1 MKKVLGVLLVIIMA
15 GVLSTVSAEQKIAR
29 LDGEIITKATLEK
42 YVDNFLGKEYEKMLN
57 SESELK
63 KLADFYINRQIILE
77 KAKKTIKPE
86 NELLKGRMHGK
97 KENMRVK
104 NTMYITAFLK
114 QEINDKLNLTK
125 KEMQRYMK
133 QNNIDSKREAE
144 IKLSNEKRKKMFGE
158 LIADL
163 RAEHTIE
170 YF

>member
-57 SESELK
+57 SESGLK

-86 NELLKGRMHGK
+86 NELLKGHMHGK

>member
-1 MKKVLGVLLVIIMA
+1 MKKVLGVLLAIIMA
-15 GVLSTVSAEQKIAR
+15 GIFSTVSAEEKVAR
-29 LDGEIITKATLEK
+29 LDDEIITKATLEK

-57 SESELK
+57 SESGLK

-86 NELLKGRMHGK
+86 NELLKGHMHGEKEDK
-97 KENMRVK
+97 KTE

-114 QEINDKLNLTK
+114 QEINDKLKLTK
-125 KEMQRYMK
+125 EEMQRYMK

>member
-1 MKKVLGVLLVIIMA
+1 MKKVLGVLLAIIMA
-15 GVLSTVSAEQKIAR
+15 GIFSTVSAEEKVAR
-29 LDGEIITKATLEK
+29 LDDEIITKATLEK

-57 SESELK
+57 SESGLK

-86 NELLKGRMHGK
+86 NELLKGHMHGEKEDK
-97 KENMRVK
+97 KTE

-114 QEINDKLNLTK
+114 QEINDKLSLSK

-158 LIADL
+158 LIAEL
-163 RAEHTIE
+163 RAEHTIK

>member
-1 MKKVLGVLLVIIMA
+1 MKKVLGILLVIIMA

-57 SESELK
+57 SESGLK

-86 NELLKGRMHGK
+86 NELLKGHMHGK

>member
-1 MKKVLGVLLVIIMA
+1 MKKVFGVLLVIIMA

-29 LDGEIITKATLEK
+29 LDDEIITKTTLEK

-57 SESELK
+57 SDTGLK

-86 NELLKGRMHGK
+86 NELLKGHMHGE
-97 KENMRVK
+97 KENKRTE

-158 LIADL
+158 LIAGL

>member
-57 SESELK
+57 SESGLK

-86 NELLKGRMHGK
+86 NELLKGHMHGK

-144 IKLSNEKRKKMFGE
+144 IKLSNEKRKRMFGE

>member
-1 MKKVLGVLLVIIMA
+1 MKKVLGVLLAIIMA
-15 GVLSTVSAEQKIAR
+15 GIFSTVSAEEKVAR
-29 LDGEIITKATLEK
+29 LDDEIITKATLEK

-57 SESELK
+57 SESGLK

-86 NELLKGRMHGK
+86 NELLKGHMHGEKEDK
-97 KENMRVK
+97 KTE

-114 QEINDKLNLTK
+114 QEINDKLKLTK
-125 KEMQRYMK
+125 EEMQRYMK

-163 RAEHTIE
+163 RAKHTIE